1 MPMSET
7 RLSGVKDVPL
17 ILWVDAVNGEVDW
30 HPGSLFDSKYAIGVK
45 LRSPALADHDAVYLE
60 Y

>member
-1 MPMSET
+1 MAGSFTCMPMSET

-30 HPGSLFDSKYAIGVK
+30 HPRSLFDSKYAKYKSSDYIM
-45 LRSPALADHDAVYLE
+45 A
-60 Y
+60 